1 MTFATVTTALSQGY
15 SISKVIQSILRM
27 NTPLSK
33 AIKEALKQGY
43 NEDQIG
49 EYLEKGKSLSYSQKN
64 KMLPGMT
71 EEEKARGIAYREP
84 KAQKNIKGI
93 LESAAMA
100 APAAAA
106 GYVAAP
112 AIGAAL
118 GRAAPQIF
126 GRGAVPGA
134 AATAAGVGINPAA
147 QAVTNSPGVQIMPS
161 PSPSPAT
168 QQTPP
173 LQNPIQSQVNP
184 QQPPVNQVAPTIA
197 QNAQPVQ
204 PEGISNAKEYLEN
217 LGVKDQV
224 DALLQAGNT
233 PEQVATAIGLKGGP
247 GRLKAGIDP
256 ELVKNIESYA
266 QTAQQTQQANQGV
279 EPAGAKLVEAQE
291 TPEVILT
298 PHGVGEIVTSRN
310 GKAIVDVDG
319 KKHQVEEKSLLKPPR
334 EAAIEALELIKSFT
348 PEQQRSTHHMLNSYD
363 EQEKKAFFVF
373 HNGTAYVVDD
383 ISPEEYKELSE
394 EVADAKTSG
403 ETIIGKWAAGEGS
416 RGAGYNKVVKGHR
429 ERKVVPE
436 LKKKYRK
443 LKVGYNLLS
452 EWQRL
457 LNEKD

>member
-1 MTFATVTTALSQGY
+1 MIPQISKALSSGFTSSQ
-15 SISKVIQSILRM
+15 IINFL
-27 NTPLSK
+27 
-33 AIKEALKQGY
+33 IKKFP
-43 NEDQIG
+43 DHKDKI
-49 EYLEKGKSLSYSQKN
+49 KS
-64 KMLPGMT
+64 
-71 EEEKARGIAYREP
+71 
-84 KAQKNIKGI
+84 AQ
-93 LESAAMA
+93 
-100 APAAAA
+100 AA
-106 GYVAAP
+106 GYTFDQILRYISGGKKALNEISEGTTEFEQMRNKDIQKRENINKGALQAGGLAASALAAP
-112 AIGAAL
+112 MAASALQRALPASL
-118 GRAAPQIF
+118 GSLI
-126 GRGAVPGA
+126 
-134 AATAAGVGINPAA
+134 
-147 QAVTNSPGVQIMPS
+147 PS
-161 PSPSPAT
+161 LTSES
-168 QQTPP
+168 QSQTPTTE
-173 LQNPIQSQVNP
+173 S
-184 QQPPVNQVAPTIA
+184 QQPPVNQVAPTIT
-197 QNAQPVQ
+197 QNAQVPQ
-204 PEGISNAKEYLEN
+204 PEGISNSKEYLEK
-217 LGVKDQV
+217 LGIKDQV
-224 DALLQAGNT
+224 DSLLAADNT
-233 PEQVATAIGLKGGP
+233 PEQVATAIGLKGGR